1 MTKATNKSDLSH
13 LLSANFYPKL
23 NINYFFDMN
32 IEQNTSYC
40 IQLVDDHHMLRMG
53 LIALA
58 QTSNRLRIDWL
69 ESTNLG
75 EAMDTYSAQPCIDL
89 VLLDLNL
96 PDSQGLQGLQRF
108 LGAFS
113 KARVAIF
120 SATEDEFVIRQ
131 ALALGAVGFVPK
143 SATADATLHLVEA
156 LLENIRPLSPS
167 PPRQIKNNPSPLTD
181 ALSPTQLKVLELVL
195 AGMSNQEIATSCKL
209 ALGTVKN
216 TVSSTMLAMDVRSR
230 SHLISMFR

>member
-1 MTKATNKSDLSH
+1 MST
-13 LLSANFYPKL
+13 
-23 NINYFFDMN
+23 
-32 IEQNTSYC
+32 EQNSTYC

-58 QTSNRLRIDWL
+58 QTSDRLNIQWL
-69 ESTNLG
+69 ESTNLS
-75 EAMDTYSAQPCIDL
+75 EAMDSYRSQGSIDL

-108 LGAFS
+108 LIEFPNS
-113 KARVAIF
+113 RIAIF
-120 SATEDEFVIRQ
+120 SATEDEFVVRQ
-131 ALALGAVGFVPK
+131 ALALGAAGFVPK
-143 SATADATLHLVEA
+143 SASASTTLHLIET
-156 LLENIRPLSPS
+156 LLLSIRPALSSLPKLS
-167 PPRQIKNNPSPLTD
+167 KTKSSPLTD
-181 ALSPTQLKVLELVL
+181 ALNPTQLKVLELVL

-216 TVSSTMLAMDVRSR
+216 TVSSTMLAMDVHSR

>member
-1 MTKATNKSDLSH
+1 
-13 LLSANFYPKL
+13 
-23 NINYFFDMN
+23 
-32 IEQNTSYC
+32 
-40 IQLVDDHHMLRMG
+40 MLRMG

-58 QTSNRLRIDWL
+58 QTSDRLNIEWL
-69 ESTNLG
+69 ESTNLS
-75 EAMDTYSAQPCIDL
+75 EAMDAYRLKGNIDL

-108 LGAFS
+108 LSEFPNS
-113 KARVAIF
+113 RIAIF
-120 SATEDEFVIRQ
+120 SATEDEFVVRQ
-131 ALALGAVGFVPK
+131 ALALGAAGFVPK
-143 SATADATLHLVEA
+143 SASAATTLELIET
-156 LLENIRPLSPS
+156 LLQSIRPVLSS
-167 PPRQIKNNPSPLTD
+167 SHNVIQAKLIKTKLSPLTD
-181 ALSPTQLKVLELVL
+181 ALNPTQLKVLELVL

>member
-1 MTKATNKSDLSH
+1 MST
-13 LLSANFYPKL
+13 
-23 NINYFFDMN
+23 
-32 IEQNTSYC
+32 EQNGTYC

-58 QTSNRLRIDWL
+58 QTSDRLNIQWL
-69 ESTNLG
+69 ESTNLS
-75 EAMDTYSAQPCIDL
+75 EAMDSYRSQGSIDL

-108 LGAFS
+108 LIEFPNS
-113 KARVAIF
+113 RVAIF
-120 SATEDEFVIRQ
+120 SATEDEFVVRQ
-131 ALALGAVGFVPK
+131 ALALGAAGFVPK
-143 SATADATLHLVEA
+143 SASASTTLHLIET
-156 LLENIRPLSPS
+156 LLLSIRPALSSLPKLS
-167 PPRQIKNNPSPLTD
+167 KTKSSPLTD
-181 ALSPTQLKVLELVL
+181 ALNPTQLKVLELVL

-216 TVSSTMLAMDVRSR
+216 TVSSTMLAMDVHSR

>member
-1 MTKATNKSDLSH
+1 MRT
-13 LLSANFYPKL
+13 
-23 NINYFFDMN
+23 
-32 IEQNTSYC
+32 EQNTSYRV
-40 IQLVDDHHMLRMG
+40 QLVDDHHMLRMG

-58 QTSNRLRIDWL
+58 QTSERLNIQWL
-69 ESTNLG
+69 ESTNLSD
-75 EAMDTYSAQPCIDL
+75 AIVSYRSQPDIDL

-96 PDSQGLQGLQRF
+96 PDSQGLQGLRHF
-108 LGAFS
+108 LSEFPN
-113 KARVAIF
+113 ARTAIF
-120 SATEDEFVIRQ
+120 SATEDEFVVRQ

-143 SATADATLHLVEA
+143 SASADITLHLIEG
-156 LLENIRPLSPS
+156 LLESVRPVLPS
-167 PPRQIKNNPSPLTD
+167 TVPKISNKLSPLTD
-181 ALSPTQLKVLELVL
+181 ALNPTQLKVLELVL

>member
-1 MTKATNKSDLSH
+1 MST
-13 LLSANFYPKL
+13 
-23 NINYFFDMN
+23 
-32 IEQNTSYC
+32 EQNTSYF

-58 QTSNRLRIDWL
+58 QTSDRLNIQWL
-69 ESTNLG
+69 ESTNLS
-75 EAMDTYSAQPCIDL
+75 EAMVAYRSQGNIDL

-96 PDSQGLQGLQRF
+96 PDSQGLQGLQQF
-108 LGAFS
+108 LSEFPNS
-113 KARVAIF
+113 RVAIF
-120 SATEDEFVIRQ
+120 SATEDEFVVRQ
-131 ALALGAVGFVPK
+131 ALALGAAGFVPK
-143 SATADATLHLVEA
+143 SASAATTLHLIET
-156 LLENIRPLSPS
+156 LLQSIRPALSSS
-167 PPRQIKNNPSPLTD
+167 PKLIKAKLSPLTD
-181 ALSPTQLKVLELVL
+181 ALNPTQLKVLELVL

>member
-1 MTKATNKSDLSH
+1 
-13 LLSANFYPKL
+13 
-23 NINYFFDMN
+23 
-32 IEQNTSYC
+32 
-40 IQLVDDHHMLRMG
+40 MLRMG

-58 QTSNRLRIDWL
+58 QTSDRLKIQWL
-69 ESTNLG
+69 ESTNLN
-75 EAMDTYSAQPCIDL
+75 EAMDSYRSQGNIDL

-96 PDSQGLQGLQRF
+96 PDSQGLQGLRRF
-108 LGAFS
+108 LSEFPNS
-113 KARVAIF
+113 RVTIF
-120 SATEDEFVIRQ
+120 SATEDEFVVRQ

-143 SATADATLHLVEA
+143 SASAATTLHLIET
-156 LLENIRPLSPS
+156 LLLSIRPALSSS
-167 PPRQIKNNPSPLTD
+167 PKLIKPKLSPLTD
-181 ALSPTQLKVLELVL
+181 ALNPTQLKVLELVL

>member
-1 MTKATNKSDLSH
+1 MRT
-13 LLSANFYPKL
+13 
-23 NINYFFDMN
+23 
-32 IEQNTSYC
+32 EQNTSYC

-53 LIALA
+53 LMALA
-58 QTSNRLRIDWL
+58 QTSDRLNIEWL
-69 ESTNLG
+69 ESTNLS
-75 EAMDTYSAQPCIDL
+75 EAMDSYQSQGNIDL

-108 LGAFS
+108 LSEFPNS
-113 KARVAIF
+113 RIAIF
-120 SATEDEFVIRQ
+120 SATEDEFVVRQ
-131 ALALGAVGFVPK
+131 ALALGAAGFVPK
-143 SATADATLHLVEA
+143 SASAATT
-156 LLENIRPLSPS
+156 LLMIETLLLNIRPALSIS
-167 PPRQIKNNPSPLTD
+167 PKIVKNKLAPLTD
-181 ALSPTQLKVLELVL
+181 ALNPTQLKVLELVL

>member
-1 MTKATNKSDLSH
+1 
-13 LLSANFYPKL
+13 
-23 NINYFFDMN
+23 
-32 IEQNTSYC
+32 
-40 IQLVDDHHMLRMG
+40 MLRMG

-58 QTSNRLRIDWL
+58 QTSNRLNIQWL

-75 EAMDTYSAQPCIDL
+75 AAIDTYHSQPSVDL

-96 PDSQGLQGLQRF
+96 PDSQGLQGVQQF
-108 LGAFS
+108 LSAFPN
-113 KARVAIF
+113 ARVAIF

-143 SATADATLHLVEA
+143 SASADTTMQLIEA
-156 LLENIRPLSPS
+156 LLENIRPVPPS
-167 PPRQIKNNPSPLTD
+167 SARPIKNKLSPLTD
-181 ALSPTQLKVLELVL
+181 ALNPTQLKVLELVL

-216 TVSSTMLAMDVRSR
+216 TVSSIMLAMDVRSR

>member
-1 MTKATNKSDLSH
+1 M
-13 LLSANFYPKL
+13 SA
-23 NINYFFDMN
+23 
-32 IEQNTSYC
+32 EQNTNYC

-58 QTSNRLRIDWL
+58 QTSDRLNIQWL
-69 ESTNLG
+69 ESTNLS
-75 EAMDTYSAQPCIDL
+75 EAIDSYRSHSNIDL

-108 LGAFS
+108 LSEFQNS
-113 KARVAIF
+113 CVAIF
-120 SATEDEFVIRQ
+120 SATEDEFVVRQ
-131 ALALGAVGFVPK
+131 ALALGAAGFVPK
-143 SATADATLHLVEA
+143 SASAATTLHLIET
-156 LLENIRPLSPS
+156 LLLSIRPVLSNS
-167 PPRQIKNNPSPLTD
+167 PKLIKTKLSPLTD
-181 ALSPTQLKVLELVL
+181 ALNPTQLKVLELVL

-216 TVSSTMLAMDVRSR
+216 TVSSTMLVMDVRSR

>member
-1 MTKATNKSDLSH
+1 MST
-13 LLSANFYPKL
+13 
-23 NINYFFDMN
+23 
-32 IEQNTSYC
+32 EQNSSYC

-58 QTSNRLRIDWL
+58 QTSNRLNIQWL
-69 ESTNLG
+69 ESTNLN
-75 EAMDTYSAQPCIDL
+75 EAMDSYRSQGNIDL

-96 PDSQGLQGLQRF
+96 PDSQGLKGLQHF
-108 LGAFS
+108 LSEFPNS
-113 KARVAIF
+113 RIAIF
-120 SATEDEFVIRQ
+120 SATEDEFVVRQ
-131 ALALGAVGFVPK
+131 ALALGAAGFVPK
-143 SATADATLHLVEA
+143 SASAATTLHLIET
-156 LLENIRPLSPS
+156 LLQSIRPPTSSSSQKITKKL
-167 PPRQIKNNPSPLTD
+167 SPLTD
-181 ALSPTQLKVLELVL
+181 ALNPTQLKVLELVL

>member
-1 MTKATNKSDLSH
+1 MST
-13 LLSANFYPKL
+13 
-23 NINYFFDMN
+23 
-32 IEQNTSYC
+32 EQNTNYC

-58 QTSNRLRIDWL
+58 QTSDRLNIQWL
-69 ESTNLG
+69 ESNNLC
-75 EAMDTYSAQPCIDL
+75 EAMDSYRSQGNIDL

-108 LGAFS
+108 LNEFPN
-113 KARVAIF
+113 ARIAIF
-120 SATEDEFVIRQ
+120 SATEDEFVVRQ
-131 ALALGAVGFVPK
+131 ALALGAAGFVPK
-143 SATADATLHLVEA
+143 SASAATTLHLIET
-156 LLENIRPLSPS
+156 LLLSIRPALSNAPNVI
-167 PPRQIKNNPSPLTD
+167 QAKLIKTKLSPLTD
-181 ALSPTQLKVLELVL
+181 ALNPTQLKVLELVL

>member
-1 MTKATNKSDLSH
+1 MST
-13 LLSANFYPKL
+13 
-23 NINYFFDMN
+23 
-32 IEQNTSYC
+32 EQNTSYC

-58 QTSNRLRIDWL
+58 QTSDRLNIQWL
-69 ESTNLG
+69 ESTNLS
-75 EAMDTYSAQPCIDL
+75 EAMDSYRSQGNIDL

-108 LGAFS
+108 LSEFPNS
-113 KARVAIF
+113 RIAIF
-120 SATEDEFVIRQ
+120 SATEDEFVVRQ
-131 ALALGAVGFVPK
+131 ALALGAAGFVPK
-143 SATADATLHLVEA
+143 SASAATTLHLIET
-156 LLENIRPLSPS
+156 LLLSIRPALSIS
-167 PPRQIKNNPSPLTD
+167 PKLIKTKLSPLTD
-181 ALSPTQLKVLELVL
+181 ALNPTQLKVLELVL

>member
-1 MTKATNKSDLSH
+1 MST
-13 LLSANFYPKL
+13 
-23 NINYFFDMN
+23 
-32 IEQNTSYC
+32 EQNTSYC

-58 QTSNRLRIDWL
+58 QTSNRLNIQWL

-75 EAMDTYSAQPCIDL
+75 AAIDTYRSQPSVDL

-96 PDSQGLQGLQRF
+96 PDSQGLQGVQQF
-108 LGAFS
+108 LSVFPN
-113 KARVAIF
+113 ARVAIF

-143 SATADATLHLVEA
+143 SASADTTLQLIEA
-156 LLENIRPLSPS
+156 LLESIHPVPPS
-167 PPRQIKNNPSPLTD
+167 PARPIKNKLSPLTD
-181 ALSPTQLKVLELVL
+181 ALNPTQLKVLELVL

-216 TVSSTMLAMDVRSR
+216 TVSSIMLAMDVRSR

>member
-1 MTKATNKSDLSH
+1 MST
-13 LLSANFYPKL
+13 
-23 NINYFFDMN
+23 
-32 IEQNTSYC
+32 EQNTSYC

-58 QTSNRLRIDWL
+58 QTSDRLNIQWL
-69 ESTNLG
+69 ESTNLS
-75 EAMDTYSAQPCIDL
+75 EAMDSYRSQGNIDL

-108 LGAFS
+108 LSEFPNS
-113 KARVAIF
+113 RIAIF
-120 SATEDEFVIRQ
+120 SATEDEFVVRQ
-131 ALALGAVGFVPK
+131 ALALGAAGFVPK
-143 SATADATLHLVEA
+143 SASAATTLHLIET
-156 LLENIRPLSPS
+156 LLLSIRPALSSS
-167 PPRQIKNNPSPLTD
+167 PKLIKTKLSPLTD
-181 ALSPTQLKVLELVL
+181 ALNPTQLKVLELVL

>member
-1 MTKATNKSDLSH
+1 MST
-13 LLSANFYPKL
+13 
-23 NINYFFDMN
+23 
-32 IEQNTSYC
+32 EQNTSYF

-58 QTSNRLRIDWL
+58 QTSDRLNIQWL
-69 ESTNLG
+69 ESTNLS
-75 EAMDTYSAQPCIDL
+75 EAMVAYRSQGNIDL

-96 PDSQGLQGLQRF
+96 PDSQGLQGLQQF
-108 LGAFS
+108 LSEFPNS
-113 KARVAIF
+113 RVAIF
-120 SATEDEFVIRQ
+120 SATEDEFVVRQ
-131 ALALGAVGFVPK
+131 ALALGAAGFVPK
-143 SATADATLHLVEA
+143 SASAATTLHLIET
-156 LLENIRPLSPS
+156 LLQSIRPALSSS
-167 PPRQIKNNPSPLTD
+167 PKLIKATLSPLTD
-181 ALSPTQLKVLELVL
+181 ALNPTQLKVLELVL

>member
-1 MTKATNKSDLSH
+1 MS
-13 LLSANFYPKL
+13 
-23 NINYFFDMN
+23 

-58 QTSNRLRIDWL
+58 QTSNRLNIQWL

-75 EAMDTYSAQPCIDL
+75 AAIDTYHSQPSVDL

-96 PDSQGLQGLQRF
+96 PDSQGLQGVQQF
-108 LGAFS
+108 LSVFPN
-113 KARVAIF
+113 ARVAIF

-143 SATADATLHLVEA
+143 SASADTTMQLIEA
-156 LLENIRPLSPS
+156 LLENIRPVPPS
-167 PPRQIKNNPSPLTD
+167 SARPLKNKLSPLTD
-181 ALSPTQLKVLELVL
+181 ALNPTQLKVLELVL

-216 TVSSTMLAMDVRSR
+216 TVSSIMLAMDVRSR

>member
-1 MTKATNKSDLSH
+1 MST
-13 LLSANFYPKL
+13 
-23 NINYFFDMN
+23 
-32 IEQNTSYC
+32 EQNTSYC

-58 QTSNRLRIDWL
+58 QTSNRLNIQWL

-75 EAMDTYSAQPCIDL
+75 AAIDTYRSQPSVDL

-96 PDSQGLQGLQRF
+96 PDSQGLQGVQQF
-108 LGAFS
+108 LSVFPN
-113 KARVAIF
+113 ARVAIF

-143 SATADATLHLVEA
+143 SASADTTMQLIEA
-156 LLENIRPLSPS
+156 LLESIRPVPPS
-167 PPRQIKNNPSPLTD
+167 PARPIKNKLSPLTD
-181 ALSPTQLKVLELVL
+181 ALNPTQLKVLELVL

-216 TVSSTMLAMDVRSR
+216 TVSSIMLAMDVRSR

>member
-1 MTKATNKSDLSH
+1 MST
-13 LLSANFYPKL
+13 
-23 NINYFFDMN
+23 
-32 IEQNTSYC
+32 EQNTSYC

-58 QTSNRLRIDWL
+58 QTSDRLNIQWL
-69 ESTNLG
+69 ESTNFS
-75 EAMDTYSAQPCIDL
+75 EAMDSYRSQGNIDL

-108 LGAFS
+108 LSEFPNS
-113 KARVAIF
+113 RIAIF
-120 SATEDEFVIRQ
+120 SATEDEFVVRQ
-131 ALALGAVGFVPK
+131 ALALGAAGFVPK
-143 SATADATLHLVEA
+143 SASAATTLHLIET
-156 LLENIRPLSPS
+156 LLLSIRPALSSS
-167 PPRQIKNNPSPLTD
+167 PKLIKSKLSPLTD
-181 ALSPTQLKVLELVL
+181 ALNPTQLKVLELVL

>member
-1 MTKATNKSDLSH
+1 MRT
-13 LLSANFYPKL
+13 
-23 NINYFFDMN
+23 
-32 IEQNTSYC
+32 EQNTSYC

-58 QTSNRLRIDWL
+58 QTSERLNIQWL
-69 ESTNLG
+69 ESTNLSD
-75 EAMDTYSAQPCIDL
+75 AIVSYRSQPDIDL

-96 PDSQGLQGLQRF
+96 PDSQGLQGLRHF
-108 LGAFS
+108 LSEFPN
-113 KARVAIF
+113 ARTAIF
-120 SATEDEFVIRQ
+120 SATEDEFVVRQ

-143 SATADATLHLVEA
+143 SASADVTLHLIEA
-156 LLENIRPLSPS
+156 LLESIRPIHAC
-167 PPRQIKNNPSPLTD
+167 PPPQLTNNLTPLTD
-181 ALSPTQLKVLELVL
+181 ALNPTQLKVLELVL

>member
-1 MTKATNKSDLSH
+1 
-13 LLSANFYPKL
+13 
-23 NINYFFDMN
+23 
-32 IEQNTSYC
+32 
-40 IQLVDDHHMLRMG
+40 MLRMG
-53 LIALA
+53 IMALT
-58 QTSNRLRIDWL
+58 QTSNRLNIQWL

-75 EAMDTYSAQPCIDL
+75 EAMDSFRTQANIDL

-108 LGAFS
+108 LSEFP

-120 SATEDEFVIRQ
+120 SATEDEFVVRQ
-131 ALALGAVGFVPK
+131 ALALGAAGFVPK
-143 SATADATLHLVEA
+143 SASAAITLHLIET
-156 LLENIRPLSPS
+156 LLESIRPALPS
-167 PPRQIKNNPSPLTD
+167 SPRQNTNKLSPLTD
-181 ALSPTQLKVLELVL
+181 ALNPTQLKVLELVL

-216 TVSSTMLAMDVRSR
+216 TVSSTMLIMDVRSR

>member
-1 MTKATNKSDLSH
+1 MST
-13 LLSANFYPKL
+13 
-23 NINYFFDMN
+23 
-32 IEQNTSYC
+32 EQNTSYC

-58 QTSNRLRIDWL
+58 QTSDRLNIQWL
-69 ESTNLG
+69 ESTNLS
-75 EAMDTYSAQPCIDL
+75 EAMDSYRSQGNIDL

-108 LGAFS
+108 LSEFPNS
-113 KARVAIF
+113 RIAIF
-120 SATEDEFVIRQ
+120 SATEDEFVVRQ
-131 ALALGAVGFVPK
+131 ALALGAAGFVPK
-143 SATADATLHLVEA
+143 SASAATTLHLIET
-156 LLENIRPLSPS
+156 LLLSIRPKL
-167 PPRQIKNNPSPLTD
+167 IKTKLSPLTD
-181 ALSPTQLKVLELVL
+181 ALNPTQLKVLELVL

>member
-1 MTKATNKSDLSH
+1 
-13 LLSANFYPKL
+13 
-23 NINYFFDMN
+23 
-32 IEQNTSYC
+32 
-40 IQLVDDHHMLRMG
+40 MLRMG

-58 QTSNRLRIDWL
+58 QTASRINIEWL

-75 EAMDTYSAQPCIDL
+75 EAMDIYRMQDSIDL

-108 LGAFS
+108 LSEFPNS
-113 KARVAIF
+113 RVAIF
-120 SATEDEFVIRQ
+120 SATEDEFVVRQ
-131 ALALGAVGFVPK
+131 ALALGAAGFVPK
-143 SATADATLHLVEA
+143 SASAALTLHLIET
-156 LLENIRPLSPS
+156 LLQSIRPTLSNS
-167 PPRQIKNNPSPLTD
+167 PQKIAKKLSPLTD
-181 ALSPTQLKVLELVL
+181 ALNPTQLKVLELVL